1 MNNYLK
7 IILGEF
13 IESGHFYFS
22 KRELIEDGF
31 IQGRKIGFV
40 EMPKE
45 MCIEIDDES
54 DWNLAE
60 NMAKTLHL
68 GK

>member
-1 MNNYLK
+1 
-7 IILGEF
+7 
-13 IESGHFYFS
+13 
-22 KRELIEDGF
+22 
-31 IQGRKIGFV
+31 
-40 EMPKE
+40 MPKE